1 MSNIVSFP
9 HPSRRDARDPDVAI
23 AGSMFGDM
31 QDKANALVENVSKQM
46 TGLSELQFSILYESI
61 HDEFHAPDRPSQ
73 GTVILMQLA
82 RRENEARERPD
93 TGGAA

>member
-1 MSNIVSFP
+1 MNNIVSFP
-9 HPSRRDARDPDVAI
+9 RPSRRDDRDPDI
-23 AGSMFGDM
+23 APCGELYGDL
-31 QDKANALVENVSKQM
+31 QDKADALVWDVTQRMK
-46 TGLSELQFSILYESI
+46 GLTERQFSIVYESI